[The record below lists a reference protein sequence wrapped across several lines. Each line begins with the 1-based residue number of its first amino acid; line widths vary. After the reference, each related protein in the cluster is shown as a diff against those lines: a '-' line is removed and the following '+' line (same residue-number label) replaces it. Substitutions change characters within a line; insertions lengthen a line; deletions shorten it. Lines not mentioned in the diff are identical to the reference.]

1 MQNPYSHDDAK
12 SDEMHSPQLYLRAI
26 EDDEDE
32 EDDEEDDEDEDEED
46 DVDENLDKPT
56 CSSTDSARELMKK
69 QSSAP
74 AIP

>member
-32 EDDEEDDEDEDEED
+32 DEDEDEED

>member
-26 EDDEDE
+26 
-32 EDDEEDDEDEDEED
+32 EDDEDEDEED

>member
-1 MQNPYSHDDAK
+1 MQNRYSHDDAK

-26 EDDEDE
+26 
-32 EDDEEDDEDEDEED
+32 EDDEDEDEED